1 VKRLTKQCAPWCVLG
16 ALAAAGGAAAG
27 EWEQSA
33 SLAMGAYYSDNICR
47 APNIKQDYTVGTVTP
62 GVRVVGGGARSSLAL
77 NAAVEYNTLGESSLE
92 CEEQGIGQNLEN
104 RETWVPR
111 LRLVSELEAVE
122 NLFYLEADAF
132 AAQNPINPF
141 AAGGNDNINA
151 TGNQNITYRWGAG
164 ARIDRRFGEYW
175 AALIRYNY
183 NEQYNSFRR
192 ALGNSQE
199 DRVTLDIGMVPGVTR
214 LRGGVRGQYSEV
226 AFEETDLRPE
236 FTNRLS
242 RLELYSALQLTDSL
256 SFDLSGGQEDNV
268 FISANDENDGTF
280 WDAGFT
286 WNPNSRVV
294 VAAGYGERFFG
305 DAPRLSISYRHKRS
319 QLSATYLRDVRFP
332 RNIRSADGGALP
344 DDPFDPGIGL
354 PGDPLP
360 GAGDPTFIGQTP
372 VLNEALTVNYLFDAR
387 RTTFRLA
394 VRDSQ
399 QTRFEDGRTGSFRS
413 ATAVVS
419 RNFARRL
426 TADLRVLW
434 RNNEGQLRAGGGVG
448 NQDLEAWTVGAG
460 LQRRLSDSTVLSLR
474 YRYTD
479 QTSNNQRNTFEEQRV
494 DIGLRLN
501 F

>member
-1 VKRLTKQCAPWCVLG
+1 MDRLTKQCASWCVLG
-16 ALAAAGGAAAG
+16 TLAAGGGAAAG
-27 EWEQSA
+27 EWEKSA
-33 SLAMGAYYSDNICR
+33 SLATGAYFSDNICR
-47 APNIKQDYTVGTVTP
+47 APNITQDYTVGTVTP
-62 GVRVVGGGARSSLAL
+62 GVRIVGGGARSSLAL

-92 CEEQGIGQNLEN
+92 CEERGIGQNLEN

-111 LRLVSELEAVE
+111 LRLVSELEAIE

-151 TGNQNITYRWGAG
+151 TGNQNVTYRWGAG
-164 ARIDRRFGEYW
+164 ARLDRRFGEYW
-175 AALIRYNY
+175 SALVRYNY

-192 ALGNSQE
+192 ALGDSQE
-199 DRVTLDIGMVPGVTR
+199 DRISLDIGMVPGVTR

-226 AFEETDLRPE
+226 EFQATDVRPE

-242 RLELYSALQLTDSL
+242 RIEAYGALQLIDSL
-256 SFDLSGGQEDNV
+256 SFDVSGGVEDNV
-268 FISANDENDGTF
+268 FISANDENDGSF

-294 VAAGYGERFFG
+294 VAVGYGERFFG
-305 DAPRLSISYRHKRS
+305 DAPRFSVSYRHKRT

-332 RNIRSADGGALP
+332 RNIRAADGGAPP
-344 DDPFDPGIGL
+344 DDPFDPGLGL
-354 PGDPLP
+354 PGDPIP
-360 GAGDPTFIGQTP
+360 GAGEPTFLGQTP

-387 RTTFRLA
+387 RTTFRVTL
-394 VRDSQ
+394 RDSQ

-413 ATAVVS
+413 ATAVAT
-419 RNFARRL
+419 RDLARRL
-426 TADLRVLW
+426 TVDLRVVW
-434 RNNEGQLRAGGGVG
+434 RNNEGRLRAAGGVG
-448 NQDLEAWTVGAG
+448 NQDLEAVTLGAG
-460 LQRRLSDSTVLSLR
+460 LQRRLNDNTTLSLR

-479 QTSNNQRNTFEEQRV
+479 QTSANERNTFEEQRV